1 MEREKEHVLMT
12 VNSWI
17 QLFLKPLFIPRFFFF
32 SVHEAASS
40 LLFAEASVWW
50 IPVTCFRKSPDECN
64 LRGLQVR
71 HPSFTNNPTPLSGF
85 CGISQR
91 KRKWVRKDLLL
102 SLDHWIPHTIHL
114 LSLHICKGHIVPW
127 SKARFHSLPPH
138 PLSWTQDRRLLGR
151 GRDRRVTSVWM
162 NCAVGRLA
170 PDRGDGPLASRD
182 DQL

>member
-1 MEREKEHVLMT
+1 MT

-32 SVHEAASS
+32 QYTRQQVPFYSLKPVCGGS
-40 LLFAEASVWW
+40 LLLVSEKALTNAILEV
-50 IPVTCFRKSPDECN
+50 
-64 LRGLQVR
+64 
-71 HPSFTNNPTPLSGF
+71 SFTNNPTPLSGF

-151 GRDRRVTSVWM
+151 GRDRRVTSVWI